1 MSGCKLEKHSQA
13 LTRAD
18 LRAAIFQ
25 KLPHYSRLQITKL
38 VDAVFEEIILAFLNE
53 ETVKLRRF
61 GTFKVRNKR
70 QRIGRNPKNGVEAII
85 TPRRVITFYPSLH
98 LVAAMNNEESMD
110 SENED

>member
-1 MSGCKLEKHSQA
+1 MSKGLEEKQQLT

-18 LRAAIFQ
+18 LREATYQ
-25 KLPHYSRLQITKL
+25 KLPHYSRAQITKL
-38 VDAVFEEIILAFLNE
+38 VDAVFEEISLAFLNE

-61 GTFKVRNKR
+61 GTFKIRNKR

-98 LVAAMNNEESMD
+98 LVAAMNNEEYVGN
-110 SENED
+110 ENEE